1 MNRFAALG
9 LAVEA
14 ASGKSIIVITRTLR
28 QNADVLDQLVAV
40 PDASHCIA
48 KTRRANGEQS
58 VDYLSGGTVRIR
70 SHGQGTRGMSADI
83 IFLDDGVDQLVSVP
97 HGWACLNAS
106 LAASPHAELVR
117 T

>member
-14 ASGKSIIVITRTLR
+14 ASGKSIIVVTRTVG
-28 QNADVLDQLVAV
+28 QNRDVLDQLVAV

-48 KTRRANGEQS
+48 EVRRANGEQGI
-58 VDYLSGGTVRIR
+58 DYFSGGKVRIR

-106 LAASPHAELVR
+106 LAASPHGELVR